1 MLDAPFVDRSLQL
14 SDRCPDDGEVSV
26 RQTWVVREGSDAA
39 SWFDV
44 RLTFADGARLEALA
58 VLSRHGVRVEDVRAR
73 PPLSLDDLSV
83 LAEWLEHPLFDA
95 CAPADAAP
103 AASRRARPAW
113 PGGREGRRLV
123 AREYRA
129 AREAG
134 GTARTR
140 RARPA
145 TAHRSGPET
154 VCRRSAAAGT
164 RQAAA
169 PPSPPSA
176 TTAPTSPTAHP

>member
-1 MLDAPFVDRSLQL
+1 M
-14 SDRCPDDGEVSV
+14 SV

-44 RLTFADGARLEALA
+44 RLSFADGARLEALA

-95 CAPADAAP
+95 CAPAGAAP

-134 GTARTR
+134 GDPVLAVMRATGHGRRRSLRLIGQARDDGFLTPR
-140 RARPA
+140 RAR
-145 TAHRSGPET
+145 R
-154 VCRRSAAAGT
+154 
-164 RQAAA
+164 
-169 PPSPPSA
+169 
-176 TTAPTSPTAHP
+176 

>member
-1 MLDAPFVDRSLQL
+1 MLDEPFVDRSLQL
-14 SDRCPDDGEVSV
+14 SDRCPGDGEMSV

-44 RLTFADGARLEALA
+44 RLSFADGARLEALA

-95 CAPADAAP
+95 CAPAGAAP

-134 GTARTR
+134 GDPVLAVMRATGHGRRRSLRLIGQARDDGFLTPR
-140 RARPA
+140 RAR
-145 TAHRSGPET
+145 R
-154 VCRRSAAAGT
+154 
-164 RQAAA
+164 
-169 PPSPPSA
+169 
-176 TTAPTSPTAHP
+176 